1 MLHSKP
7 DKFMYICGYNLLDLV
22 KLKVHY
28 IESVVRLTVNR
39 ALKIAYRMYIFYYVL
54 SYHVAY
60 EYFRLYQ
67 LTSYFLT
74 NPYHKKNVHANQW
87 AKKLIMGETYTHTPV
102 VNFRL
107 KVRPC
112 RNLIAQS
119 GIDKK
124 PVLCFNISA
133 CTKVQFCYI

>member
-1 MLHSKP
+1 MLYSKP

-22 KLKVHY
+22 QLRVHY

-39 ALKIAYRMYIFYYVL
+39 ALKIAYRMYIFSYVL

-74 NPYHKKNVHANQW
+74 SRNHKKNVHANQW
-87 AKKLIMGETYTHTPV
+87 AKKLIMGETYTHTHT
-102 VNFRL
+102 
-107 KVRPC
+107 
-112 RNLIAQS
+112 S
-119 GIDKK
+119 GESSPRSQAMQKS
-124 PVLCFNISA
+124 N
-133 CTKVQFCYI
+133 CTIWH